1 MTDVGV
7 GLLVLGIR
15 RIGQCVGNAG
25 EGWGGRGGGR
35 GIRKRV
41 YISREDRGRVI
52 SRTKALHFRVHARFL
67 SSTFPRL

>member
-1 MTDVGV
+1 MWET
-7 GLLVLGIR
+7 
-15 RIGQCVGNAG
+15 QG
-25 EGWGGRGGGR
+25 EGGGGEGGGR

-67 SSTFPRL
+67 S